1 MSVLKKKKKKGS
13 FEVDTVDAHIKD
25 KTLTLAKALQNVFET
40 FALKYKWYF
49 QSFKKNTMLNKQVEN
64 T

>member
-1 MSVLKKKKKKGS
+1 MSVLKKKKKSG

-49 QSFKKNTMLNKQVEN
+49 QSFKKKTMLN
-64 T
+64 